1 MKNNIQHTAQ
11 SSKPIYLYD
20 GEYTASCVIDNTQV
34 QQDFKVDKGASTITL
49 KDIPYIASG
58 QCGDNLTWTLDQ
70 NGLLHISGTGEMH
83 EDLEGNYGW
92 SAFREDIKNVNI
104 DTGVTTISTGAFD
117 SCVNI
122 VSVKIPNSVKLIDS
136 GAFAECY
143 SLTNVTI
150 PNSVEEISNG
160 AFWDCV
166 SLENIEI
173 PNGVKT
179 IGDSAFGA
187 CQGLKSVK
195 IPSSVD
201 EIGANPFSFCTNL
214 VEIHVDK
221 RNPSY
226 CSEDGALFDK
236 EKTHLICYPIGKPDA
251 RYVVP
256 DGVIEIGED
265 TFYYSSLTDIQI
277 PNSVTTIENGAF
289 DDCDKLSDV
298 YYEGNEKEWSAI
310 YIGDNNEPLTSATI
324 HYNS

>member
-1 MKNNIQHTAQ
+1 M
-11 SSKPIYLYD
+11 
-20 GEYTASCVIDNTQV
+20 E
-34 QQDFKVDKGASTITL
+34 
-49 KDIPYIASG
+49 
-58 QCGDNLTWTLDQ
+58 W
-70 NGLLHISGTGEMH
+70 
-83 EDLEGNYGW
+83 NYGW
-92 SAFREDIKNVNI
+92 RDFREDIKNVNI
-104 DTGVTTISTGAFD
+104 DTGITTISNGAFD

-201 EIGANPFSFCTNL
+201 EIGANSFSFCTSL
-214 VEIHVDK
+214 VEVHVDEG
-221 RNPSY
+221 NPSY
-226 CSEDGALFDK
+226 CSEDDVLFNK
-236 EKTHLICYPIGKPDA
+236 EKSCLICYPIGKSDA

-256 DGVIEIGED
+256 DGVTEIADCAFADSSNLIE
-265 TFYYSSLTDIQI
+265 IQI
-277 PNSVTTIENGAF
+277 PKSVTYIDFSAF
-289 DDCDKLSDV
+289 ADCDRLSDV
-298 YYEGNEKEWSAI
+298 YYEGNETEWSAI
-310 YIGDNNEPLTSATI
+310 IIDDNNEPLTSATI